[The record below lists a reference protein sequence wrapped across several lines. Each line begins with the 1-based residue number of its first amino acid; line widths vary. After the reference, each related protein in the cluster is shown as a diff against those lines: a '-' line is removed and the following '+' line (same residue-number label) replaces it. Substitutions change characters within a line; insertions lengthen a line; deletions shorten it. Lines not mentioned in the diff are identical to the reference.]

1 MAIRNSAKAIIIRHD
16 KILLTK
22 NKDGD
27 GFFYLFP
34 GGGQE
39 QSETLHEAL
48 KRECIEEI
56 GREVEVGELLHIRE
70 YIGRNHEHASFD
82 YDVHQMEFY
91 FKCSMFNEMDKEPA
105 PTNPDSHQ
113 VGVEWMDLTE
123 LTKCRLY
130 PKKII
135 PYLNKELAQVVYLGD
150 IN

>member
-1 MAIRNSAKAIIIRHD
+1 MPIRNSAKALIIRD
-16 KILLTK
+16 GKILLTK
-22 NKDGD
+22 NKDGN
-27 GFFYLFP
+27 GYFYLFP

-39 QSETLHEAL
+39 QGETLNEAL

-56 GREVEVGELLHIRE
+56 GREVEVGELIHIRE

-91 FKCSMFNEMDKEPA
+91 FRCSMFNEMDKDPA

-113 VGVEWMDLTE
+113 VGVEWMDLNE

-135 PYLNKELAQVVYLGD
+135 HYLNKDLAPVVYLGD

>member
-1 MAIRNSAKAIIIRHD
+1 MPIRNSAKALIIRDD

-22 NKDGD
+22 NKDGN
-27 GFFYLFP
+27 GYFYLFP

-39 QSETLHEAL
+39 QGETLHEAL

-56 GREVEVGELLHIRE
+56 GREVEVGELIHIRE

-91 FKCSMFNEMDKEPA
+91 FKCSMFNEMDKDPA

-113 VGVEWMDLTE
+113 VGVEWMHLNE

-135 PYLNKELAQVVYLGD
+135 HYLNKDLAPLVYLGD

>member
-1 MAIRNSAKAIIIRHD
+1 MPIRNSAKAIIIRD
-16 KILLTK
+16 NKILLTK
-22 NKDGD
+22 NKDKE

-39 QSETLHEAL
+39 QGETLHEAL

-56 GREVEVGELLHIRE
+56 GREVEVGELSHIRE

-91 FKCSMFNEMDKEPA
+91 FKCSMFNEMDKDSA

-113 VGVEWMDLTE
+113 VGVEWMDFTE
-123 LTKCRLY
+123 LSKCRLY

-135 PYLNKELAQVVYLGD
+135 HYLNRDLTPVVYLGD

>member
-1 MAIRNSAKAIIIRHD
+1 MPIRNSAKALIIRDD

-22 NKDGD
+22 NKDGN
-27 GFFYLFP
+27 GYFYLFP

-39 QSETLHEAL
+39 QGETLHEAL

-56 GREVEVGELLHIRE
+56 GREVEVGELIHIRE

-91 FKCSMFNEMDKEPA
+91 FRCSMFNEMDKDPA

-113 VGVEWMDLTE
+113 VGVEWMDLNE
-123 LTKCRLY
+123 LTNCRLY

-135 PYLNKELAQVVYLGD
+135 HYLNKDLAPVVYLGD

>member
-1 MAIRNSAKAIIIRHD
+1 MPIRNSAKALIIRDD

-22 NKDGD
+22 NKDGN
-27 GFFYLFP
+27 GYFYLFP

-39 QSETLHEAL
+39 QGETLHEAL

-56 GREVEVGELLHIRE
+56 GREVEVGELIHIRE

-91 FKCSMFNEMDKEPA
+91 FRCSMFNEMDKDPA
-105 PTNPDSHQ
+105 PSNPDSHQ
-113 VGVEWMDLTE
+113 VGVEWMDLNE
-123 LTKCRLY
+123 LTNCRLY

-135 PYLNKELAQVVYLGD
+135 HYLNKDLAPVVYLGD

>member
-1 MAIRNSAKAIIIRHD
+1 MPIRNSAKALIIRDD

-22 NKDGD
+22 NKDGN
-27 GFFYLFP
+27 GYFYLFP

-39 QSETLHEAL
+39 QGETLHEAL

-56 GREVEVGELLHIRE
+56 GREVEVGELIHIRE

-91 FKCSMFNEMDKEPA
+91 FKCSMFNEMDKDPA

-113 VGVEWMDLTE
+113 VGVEWMHLNE
-123 LTKCRLY
+123 LTKCRVY

-135 PYLNKELAQVVYLGD
+135 HYLNKDLAPLVYLGD

>member
-1 MAIRNSAKAIIIRHD
+1 MPIRNSAKALIIRDD

-22 NKDGD
+22 NKDGN
-27 GFFYLFP
+27 GYFYLFP

-39 QSETLHEAL
+39 QGETLHEAL

-56 GREVEVGELLHIRE
+56 GREVEVGELIHIRE

-91 FKCSMFNEMDKEPA
+91 FRCSMFNEMDKYPA

-113 VGVEWMDLTE
+113 VGVEWMDLNE
-123 LTKCRLY
+123 LTNCRLY

-135 PYLNKELAQVVYLGD
+135 HYLNKDLAPVVYLGD